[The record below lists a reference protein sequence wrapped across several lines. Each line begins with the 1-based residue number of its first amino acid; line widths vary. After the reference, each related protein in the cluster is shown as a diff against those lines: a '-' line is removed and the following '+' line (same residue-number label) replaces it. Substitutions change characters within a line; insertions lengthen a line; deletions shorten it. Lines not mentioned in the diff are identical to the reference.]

1 METTYNKKG
10 HIILLNGTSSSGKST
25 TAKEI
30 IKMLPEY
37 FHLSVDEY
45 AYFIDLVEARDDKRL
60 IPVETYHYFHRN
72 IAMFSDSGVSVVVD
86 TVFDCEESRK
96 DFFNV
101 LQEYPVLQVGVHCPE
116 DVLVLR
122 EQERGDR
129 RLGQAKEQIDIV
141 HKNMSYDLSIDT
153 HHGDQR
159 ENIQKI
165 FNQI

>member
-1 METTYNKKG
+1 METTNQKKG

-25 TAKEI
+25 MAKEI
-30 IKMLPEY
+30 IKELPEY

-45 AYFIDLVEARDDKRL
+45 AYFIDLMEKRDDKRL

-86 TVFDCEESRK
+86 TLFDCEASRE
-96 DFFNV
+96 DFFDV
-101 LQEYPVLQVGVHCPE
+101 LKGYPVLKVGLYCSE
-116 DVLVLR
+116 EVLAIR

-129 RLGQAKEQIDIV
+129 CIGNAKGQINIV

-153 HHGDQR
+153 HQDDKLI
-159 ENIQKI
+159 NAKKI
-165 FNQI
+165 INLI